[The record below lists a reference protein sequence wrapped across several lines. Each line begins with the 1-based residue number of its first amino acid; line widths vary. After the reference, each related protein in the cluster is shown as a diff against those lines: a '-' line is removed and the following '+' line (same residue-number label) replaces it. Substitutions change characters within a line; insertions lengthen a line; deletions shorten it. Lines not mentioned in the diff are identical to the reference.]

1 MHSKY
6 SYYKFVSDLVT
17 REEFDKLV
25 NKLDIEFGNLLSREI
40 LEYILIDEMG
50 RNKKFIVPISEIKP
64 NQSCTIFGKVMEKLV
79 REKHLSLIISDN
91 TLSCFL
97 NLWGRNADIGESVEI
112 GDVLKI
118 VNGYSRLGREG
129 LEVNVG
135 KWGYVEANPKDAP
148 SIEIRPVHGTLVE
161 KEDTEVKFDDNGD
174 VRFFKRIWLKENGTI
189 FHVNVWDNHV
199 KLVNKLREGDFI
211 KIENPVRRV
220 INGRAEIEVRAA
232 SKIITKS

>member
-1 MHSKY
+1 MHSTDYY
-6 SYYKFVSDLVT
+6 SKVKDLISRDKFEKLVDDLDA
-17 REEFDKLV
+17 EFDSL
-25 NKLDIEFGNLLSREI
+25 LDREI
-40 LEYILIDEMG
+40 LEYLIVDEMG
-50 RNKKFIVPISEIKP
+50 RNKKSIVPISEIKP
-64 NQSCTIFGKVMEKLV
+64 NQSCTIFGKVMEKLA
-79 REKHLSLIISDN
+79 REKYLSLIISDN

-135 KWGYVEANPKDAP
+135 KWSYVEANPKDAP
-148 SIEIRPVHGTLVE
+148 SIEIRPVYGTLVE

-174 VRFFKRIWLKENGTI
+174 VRFFKRIWLKENGAI

-211 KIENPVRRV
+211 EIENPVRRV

>member
-1 MHSKY
+1 MYSTDYYSKV
-6 SYYKFVSDLVT
+6 KDLIS
-17 REEFDKLV
+17 REEFEKLV
-25 NKLDIEFGNLLSREI
+25 DDLDTEFDSLLDREI
-40 LEYILIDEMG
+40 LEYLIVDEMG

-64 NQSCTIFGKVMEKLV
+64 NQSCTIFGKVMEKLA
-79 REKHLSLIISDN
+79 REKYLSLIISDN

-112 GDVLKI
+112 GDVLKV
-118 VNGYSRLGREG
+118 VNGYSKLGKEG
-129 LEVNVG
+129 LEINVG
-135 KWGYVEANPKDAP
+135 KWSYVEANPKDAP
-148 SIEIRPVHGTLVE
+148 SIEIRPVYGTLVE

-174 VRFFKRIWLKENGTI
+174 VRFFKRIWLKENGAI

-211 KIENPVRRV
+211 EIENPVRRV

>member
-1 MHSKY
+1 MYSTDYYSKV
-6 SYYKFVSDLVT
+6 KDLIS
-17 REEFDKLV
+17 REEFEKLV
-25 NKLDIEFGNLLSREI
+25 DDLDTEFDSLLDREI
-40 LEYILIDEMG
+40 LEYLIVDEMG

-64 NQSCTIFGKVMEKLV
+64 NQSCTIFGKVMEKLA
-79 REKHLSLIISDN
+79 REKYLSLIISDN

-112 GDVLKI
+112 GDVLKV
-118 VNGYSRLGREG
+118 VNGYSKLGKGG

-135 KWGYVEANPKDAP
+135 KWSYVEANPKDAP
-148 SIEIRPVHGTLVE
+148 SIEIRPVYGTLVE

-174 VRFFKRIWLKENGTI
+174 VRFFKRIWLKENGAI

-211 KIENPVRRV
+211 EIENPVRRV